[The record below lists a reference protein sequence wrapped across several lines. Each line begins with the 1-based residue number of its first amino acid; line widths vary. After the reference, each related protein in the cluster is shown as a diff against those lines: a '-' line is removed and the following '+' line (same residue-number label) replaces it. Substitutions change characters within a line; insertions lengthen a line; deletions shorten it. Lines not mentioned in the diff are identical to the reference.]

1 MGEFGRTPRMNA
13 EGGRDHWGNTFSVL
27 MGCGGMKMGQT
38 IGKSNPRGE
47 YPVDRPVS
55 PSDVAATI
63 FKHLGI
69 DGRGA
74 SVQDQQGR
82 PTYVLEEGHPIR
94 ELFHG

>member
-1 MGEFGRTPRMNA
+1 MNA
-13 EGGRDHWGNTFSVL
+13 EGGRDHWGNTFSIL
-27 MGCGGMKMGQT
+27 MGCGGMKMGQA

-69 DGRGA
+69 DGREA
-74 SVQDQQGR
+74 SVRDQQGR

-94 ELFHG
+94 ELFRS